1 MSYSNAPKNS
11 LSYWLTKFENSVPA
25 DYKGIILTIFTL
37 LQNMYKALL
46 KNSFLVRKKVSYKN
60 AENADF

>member
-1 MSYSNAPKNS
+1 MHQKIRFLIDLPS
-11 LSYWLTKFENSVPA
+11 LRILSHA
-25 DYKGIILTIFTL
+25 DYKGNILTIFTF